1 MYYGWLREKWFVSLV
16 KPRVQRL
23 VEALN
28 LKYELCLCCLSQTLK
43 LSSISINYLPI
54 SVQFI
59 VGSYHT
65 KTSVVLFS
73 LKKKKKKIK
82 KKRRRKEKKKL

>member
-59 VGSYHT
+59 VGSYHI

-73 LKKKKKKIK
+73 LKKKNFKKK
-82 KKRRRKEKKKL
+82 RRKEKKKL